1 MELAF
6 AVVAEA
12 LASGQDAP
20 SFEVTLSGSPAAGIA
35 AAAMRTDGAPI
46 DLDHWHFWTRLDGTL
61 FLSSDDLSVR
71 PVLARTATG
80 GGAFDAGAQE
90 IPAPGAILLFAAMAG
105 RPRRRR

>member
-6 AVVAEA
+6 AVVAA
-12 LASGQDAP
+12 AVASGPAES
-20 SFEVTLSGSPAAGIA
+20 SFEFNLACSPAAAIA
-35 AAAMRTDGAPI
+35 AAAMPADGAPI

-71 PVLARTATG
+71 PVLARAATG

-90 IPAPGAILLFAAMAG
+90 IPAPGALLLFAAMAG
-105 RPRRRR
+105 RRRRR